1 MKGKYCF
8 ARKLT
13 DTNHLMKKILEHT
26 SQEL

>member
-8 ARKLT
+8 ARKLK
-13 DTNHLMKKILEHT
+13 DTNHLMKKILEYT